1 MLKFSAIGLLRC
13 WAIAAIAVA
22 WLAGCASLPQP
33 PSVEGDKLQFELQ
46 GRIALKYGDDGGNA
60 RIEWRHGEASDD
72 LLIANS
78 LGQGIARISRRGND
92 VQLLTADNKEHRA
105 ADAEQLTQEVL
116 GWRLPLAGL
125 PFWVRG
131 MAVDGRPAL
140 VQRDSSGRTSAIDQD
155 AWRIEYLG
163 WNGDLPSRINFAH
176 PGGNGAVPIEIR
188 LVVDR
193 WNPA

>member
-1 MLKFSAIGLLRC
+1 MLKFAAIELPRC
-13 WAIAAIAVA
+13 WLAAIAIA
-22 WLAGCASLPQP
+22 MLAGCASLQPP

-46 GRIALKYGDDGGNA
+46 GRIALKYGEEGGNA

-78 LGQGIARISRRGND
+78 LGQGIARISRRGGN
-92 VQLLTADNKEHRA
+92 VQLLTADNKEYHA
-105 ADAEQLTQEVL
+105 TDAEELTQQVL

-125 PFWVRG
+125 PFWVRAK
-131 MAVDGRPAL
+131 AVDGRPARL
-140 VQRDSSGRTSAIDQD
+140 QSDPSGRPAAIEQD
-155 AWRIEYLG
+155 GWRIEYLA

-193 WNPA
+193 WNPT